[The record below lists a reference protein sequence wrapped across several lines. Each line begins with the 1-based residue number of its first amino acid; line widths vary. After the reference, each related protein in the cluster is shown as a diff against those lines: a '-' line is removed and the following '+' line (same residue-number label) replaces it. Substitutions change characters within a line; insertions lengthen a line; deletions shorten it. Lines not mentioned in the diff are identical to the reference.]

1 MSQPITVLVVDNEP
15 SSAELVAE
23 MLERERDVLVVES
36 ATSGLEALERIE
48 KRPIDCIVSDYEM
61 PELSGLELLERV
73 REHDPELPFILFTG
87 QGSEELASEAIA
99 AGVTQYSQKT
109 TGSEQYALLANQIT
123 NAVSQYRTKS
133 ALRESERRYE
143 KTVTTLH
150 EATRTLMRAET
161 KAEIYRQ
168 AVETASDILE
178 TPVAVA
184 YAFDPGAGS
193 LERTASSA
201 REPVDSASSFER
213 GEGRIWDVFS
223 TGESLTVDGGDAITG
238 PVSRSELLVPL
249 GAHGVVVAGTT
260 ARDGFDEPIAELFYV
275 LAANTEA
282 ALDRAEREHLLREH
296 DRTLTRKN
304 EELTRLNHINEIV
317 RQINHGIAQASCRSE
332 IESTVCDRLADTDR
346 YRFAW
351 IASSDDGLSEPRAW
365 AGVDPCYLDR
375 IGDDD
380 RAPEGAL
387 IERTLARKDVEVV
400 RNVLEA
406 DGWDR
411 RRTDALT
418 YGFQTVV
425 AVPLTTGKQQYGVL
439 LVHLGGVD
447 SLDDGE
453 YEVFAELGETIGH
466 AIRSVERTRAMLTDS
481 RLEIELECR
490 DDRLLLNRL
499 GEHVDGGVT
508 VEGLIDRDGTTVAFV
523 SAPSAVDLPT
533 LIDDRAAVESA
544 SLVSEGEDER
554 LFELTLVSMPIVDVL
569 RSYDVRLRTARAN
582 AGSAT
587 LVLEVPQP
595 TETRSLVEAV
605 CEEYPATELVAKRE
619 TTRTRSAR
627 QLDTY
632 LEERLTDR
640 QLEAL
645 QAAHYSGFFEWPRA
659 STGEELADAL
669 DVSAPT
675 YHYHLRAAER
685 KLVSLVFDSPLDD

>member
-1 MSQPITVLVVDNEP
+1 MSQPITVLVVDNDP
-15 SSAELVAE
+15 RAAELVAE
-23 MLERERDVLVVES
+23 MLERERDALVVES
-36 ATSGLEALERIE
+36 ATSGPEALERLE
-48 KRPIDCIVSDYEM
+48 SRPVDCIVSDYEM

-73 REHDPELPFILFTG
+73 RERDPELPFILFTG
-87 QGSEELASEAIA
+87 KGSEELASEAIA
-99 AGVTQYSQKT
+99 AGVTQYRQKAP
-109 TGSEQYALLANQIT
+109 GSEQYALLANQIT

-143 KTVTTLH
+143 QTVTTLH

-178 TPVAVA
+178 TSIAVV

-193 LERTASSA
+193 LDRADSSA
-201 REPVDSASSFER
+201 RDPVDPPPSFER

-223 TGESLTVDGGDAITG
+223 TGESVTVDDDDAITG
-238 PVSRSELLVPL
+238 PASRSELLVPL
-249 GAHGVVVAGTT
+249 GAHGVLVAGTT
-260 ARDGFDEPIAELFYV
+260 ARDGFGEPMAELVHV

-317 RQINHGIAQASCRSE
+317 REINHGVAQASRRSE
-332 IESTVCDRLADTDR
+332 IETTVCERLADTDR

-351 IASSDDGLSEPRAW
+351 IASSDGDSPQPRAW
-365 AGVDPCYLDR
+365 AGVDASYVDR
-375 IGDDD
+375 IGDED
-380 RAPEGAL
+380 RTPEAAL
-387 IERTLARKDVEVV
+387 IERTLTRGDVQVV

-425 AVPLTTGKQQYGVL
+425 AVPLATETHQYGVL

-447 SLDDGE
+447 SIGDGE
-453 YEVFAELGETIGH
+453 HEVFAELGETIGH
-466 AIRSVERTRAMLTDS
+466 AVRSVERTRAMLTDS
-481 RLEIELECR
+481 HLELELECR

-499 GEHVDGGVT
+499 GERVDGGLT
-508 VEGLIDRDGTTVAFV
+508 VEGMIDRDGTTVAFV
-523 SAPSAVDLPT
+523 SVPSAVDLSS
-533 LIDDRAAVESA
+533 LADDRAAVETA

-554 LFELTLVSMPIVDVL
+554 LFELTLASMPILEVL
-569 RSYDVRLRTARAN
+569 RSYDVRLQTAQADDGRT
-582 AGSAT
+582 T

-595 TETRSLVEAV
+595 TETRLLVEAIR
-605 CEEYPATELVAKRE
+605 EEYPATELVARRE
-619 TTRTRSAR
+619 TTRTLSAH

-659 STGEELADAL
+659 STGEDLADAL

-685 KLVSLVFDSPLDD
+685 KLVSLVFDSPLGD